1 MLILCAPLA
10 QASSLNE
17 FFNKLEGSWELTSGS
32 MTLYS
37 ASGEATKVLLSKLST
52 VDSATEPGQWR
63 FDETYCT
70 LDQESESCFDTT
82 YFYKLVQDKLFLIT
96 PEGSTELNVVAG
108 SANVLG
114 FMILSETTSSLTFCS
129 FNSDSEMFQ
138 EGAAYNADGSSSSQA
153 ILIHKIKD

>member
-1 MLILCAPLA
+1 MPHWHRLRG
-10 QASSLNE
+10 LND

-37 ASGEATKVLLSKLST
+37 ATGEITQVQLSKLST
-52 VDSATEPGQWR
+52 VVSETLPGEWR

-70 LDQESESCFDTT
+70 LDQESENCFDTT
-82 YFYKLVQDKLFLIT
+82 YFYKLEQDKLFLVT

-114 FMILSETTSSLTFCS
+114 FMIQSETTSSLTICS
-129 FNSDSEMFQ
+129 YLGDTEMTQ
-138 EGAAYNADGSSSSQA
+138 KGVAYNADGSSSSQA